1 MTFKSYYLIVMLLMP
16 CKGNTS
22 SIFVDNFEQ
31 ALVFYNNLVIL
42 DVYKFARSLK
52 HDVNALR

>member
-1 MTFKSYYLIVMLLMP
+1 MP